1 MDKLRGA
8 KYFTKLDL
16 RSGYNNIR
24 IKEGDQYKAAF
35 KTIRGLFEPTVMF
48 FGLCNSPATFQ
59 MFMNDIFHIIITEEA
74 ILIYMDDILIFSD
87 NLEDLRRKTNR
98 VLRVLQD
105 NDLFLKPEK
114 CVFEVQE
121 VEFLGM
127 ILRPDNI
134 HMDPVKLAGIQQWPE
149 PHTVKQL
156 RSFLGFCNFYRRFI
170 PNYSSIAYPL
180 NELTRTNE
188 PWKWNELRTNAF
200 ITLKNLFS
208 SQPALLIPDK
218 TKPFIL
224 ETDASKVASGAV
236 LYQANSNGDL
246 QPCGFISEAFGPA
259 QQRYEVYDR
268 ELLGIIRGL
277 TAWRHYLL
285 GAPHTMIIWCDHKNL
300 SYFRA
305 ARRLTPR
312 QSRWNLFLSQFD
324 ISITHKPG
332 KDIPGADS
340 LSRRPD
346 YSTEP
351 DEERTLLPNT
361 LFIGRID
368 VNLHNRIKESQATDQ
383 LANTILRAKTLNI
396 PSPFKFSLDDW
407 TTDSD
412 LLLFRKRIYIPDN
425 KDLKQ
430 QILHL
435 FHDLPSFGH
444 PGIFKTTSL
453 IRQHYWW
460 PGLTIFTTTHPKA
473 LSYAPVTKPL
483 TPLALH
489 SSIIK
494 MSTAALDSPN
504 TSSPTEALNLH
515 HMYSKP
521 FALTSASNPNSLPP
535 ITHKLMAKRTPNTWT
550 ESIPDLEFSHNLQT
564 HSVTKTS
571 PFNIILGYNP
581 IPIPPAIE
589 PTNLPS
595 LSERLRLLTTI

>member
-1 MDKLRGA
+1 MTPKEELALDEFLTENLCKGYIHPSKSPMASPFFFVDKKDGTLRPCQDYRALNKG
-8 KYFTKLDL
+8 T
-16 RSGYNNIR
+16 
-24 IKEGDQYKAAF
+24 IKNAYPLPLIEGDQHKAAF

-59 MFMNDIFHIIITEEA
+59 MFMNDIFRVIITEEA

-87 NLEDLRRKTNR
+87 NLEDLCRKTNQ
-98 VLRVLQD
+98 VLNVLQE

-114 CVFEVQE
+114 CIFEVQE
-121 VEFLGM
+121 VKFLGM
-127 ILRPDNI
+127 IIRPDNI

-156 RSFLGFCNFYRRFI
+156 CSFLGFCNFYRRFI

-200 ITLKNLFS
+200 TTLKDLFS

-224 ETDASKVASGAV
+224 ETDASKVTSGAV

-259 QQRYEVYDR
+259 QQRYKVYDR
-268 ELLGIIRGL
+268 ELLGIIQGL

-285 GAPHTMIIWCDHKNL
+285 GAPHTTIIWCDHKNL
-300 SYFRA
+300 SYFQA
-305 ARRLTPR
+305 ACRLTPC
-312 QSRWNLFLSQFD
+312 QSCWNLFLSQFD
-324 ISITHKPG
+324 ISITHKLG

-340 LSRRPD
+340 LSQRSD
-346 YSTEP
+346 YGTEP
-351 DEERTLLPNT
+351 DEERTLLPDA
-361 LFIGRID
+361 LFIGKID
-368 VNLHNRIKESQATDQ
+368 VDLHNCIKDAQTTDQ
-383 LANTILRAKTLNI
+383 LANTILCAKTLNI

-407 TTDSD
+407 TIDSN
-412 LLLFRKRIYIPDN
+412 LLPFRKHIYIPDN

-460 PGLTIFTTTHPKA
+460 PGLTIFTMTHPRA
-473 LSYAPVTKPL
+473 LSYAPATKPL
-483 TPLALH
+483 MPSALH
-489 SSIIK
+489 SSITK
-494 MSTAALDSPN
+494 MSTAALDSLN
-504 TSSPTEALNLH
+504 VSSLTKALNLH
-515 HMYSKP
+515 HMFSKP
-521 FALTSASNPNSLPP
+521 SALA
-535 ITHKLMAKRTPNTWT
+535 
-550 ESIPDLEFSHNLQT
+550 
-564 HSVTKTS
+564 
-571 PFNIILGYNP
+571 
-581 IPIPPAIE
+581 
-589 PTNLPS
+589 
-595 LSERLRLLTTI
+595 